1 MNALNNTVQLIG
13 NLGKDVAITLFESGI
28 KKATATL
35 ATTTYHKNGKGETI
49 KNTQWH
55 AIVAW
60 GKNAEQM
67 AKVLVKG
74 NRVAIT
80 GSLTNRSYEDKEN
93 QTRFI
98 TEILVDEFMK
108 ITSPAK
114 ESVVLETTS
123 AE

>member
-13 NLGKDVAITLFESGI
+13 NLGKDVAITIFESGS

-35 ATTTYHKNGKGETI
+35 ATTTYYKNSKGETI
-49 KNTQWH
+49 KTTHWH

-80 GSLTNRSYEDKEN
+80 GSLINRSYEDKEN
-93 QTRFI
+93 RARHI

-108 ITSPAK
+108 ITSLAK
-114 ESVVLETTS
+114 ESAVLLTAT